1 MNIILIGFR
10 GTGKSAAGKLVA
22 KRLGWEFI
30 DADGYLENKTG
41 KDIATIFDE
50 GGEKLFRQIEESV
63 IAELCG
69 LEHKVIAAGGGAVLS
84 KKNVKNMKKS
94 GMVVLLE
101 ADADTIYERLKADV
115 KTRSQRPRLTDRDTY
130 DEIVHLL
137 DYRRKYYDKAADY
150 RIDTSKRPPEEVAEE
165 IVTAFEEKLGT

>member
-10 GTGKSAAGKLVA
+10 GTGKSAAGRLVA

-30 DADGYLENKTG
+30 DADDYLEKKTG
-41 KDIATIFDE
+41 RDITAIFDE
-50 GGEKLFRQIEESV
+50 GGEKSFRRIEESV

-69 LEHKVIAAGGGAVLS
+69 LRHKVIAAGGGAVLS
-84 KKNVKNMKKS
+84 KKNVRNMKKS

-101 ADADTIYERLKADV
+101 ADADTIYSRLKADE
-115 KTRSQRPRLTDRDTY
+115 KTRSQRPRLTDRGAY

-137 DYRRKYYDKAADY
+137 DYRRGYYDKAADY
-150 RIDTSKRPPEEVAEE
+150 RIDTSQRSPQEVAEE
-165 IVTAFEEKLGT
+165 IVATFERKLSA